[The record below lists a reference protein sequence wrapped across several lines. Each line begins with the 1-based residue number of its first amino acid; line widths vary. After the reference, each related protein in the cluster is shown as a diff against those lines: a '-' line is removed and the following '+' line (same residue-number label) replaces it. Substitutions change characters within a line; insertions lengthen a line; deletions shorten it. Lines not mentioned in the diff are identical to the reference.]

1 MLVHRVCE
9 TVRQCRRRCTRLAC
23 LEIREN
29 LILLF
34 ANYKQSGENLLEIG
48 IITVHHAFRTSAHT
62 LCIPVDRVK
71 KKENA
76 RGKQRVTGTEV
87 CMRMRYLR
95 HAGCVCPAAQ
105 TNPRNTRVVV
115 LCNGTCAPPRNGCV
129 ELGLT
134 PFHKKSTCLLDK
146 PCEDRKKRKNS
157 PTRS

>member
-48 IITVHHAFRTSAHT
+48 IITASHAFRTSAHT

-71 KKENA
+71 KRKMPGEN
-76 RGKQRVTGTEV
+76 RGLRGRKFVCACVTFVTLDVSAQQLKPTRGTHESWCCATRPALHLATAV
-87 CMRMRYLR
+87 SQDLR
-95 HAGCVCPAAQ
+95 
-105 TNPRNTRVVV
+105 
-115 LCNGTCAPPRNGCV
+115 
-129 ELGLT
+129 
-134 PFHKKSTCLLDK
+134 HKKSNCLLDK
-146 PCEDRKKRKNS
+146 PCENRKKAEK
-157 PTRS
+157 